1 MDSHRVTEP
10 DRHTMPTY
18 EYLCRQCGDSLEVW
32 QSFKDA
38 PLTRHESCGGPLRK
52 VFHARGVVFKGSGF
66 YVTDSRKPNPASA
79 GTNGK
84 SSGEQKSQRS
94 GDGSSDSKPS
104 TDKSSVSASQ
114 SETSSSK

>member
-1 MDSHRVTEP
+1 
-10 DRHTMPTY
+10 MPTY

-38 PLTRHESCGGPLRK
+38 PLTRHETCGGSLRK
-52 VFHARGVVFKGSGF
+52 VFYARGVVFKGSGF

-84 SSGEQKSQRS
+84 ASGEQKSQEGR
-94 GDGSSDSKPS
+94 DASSDSNSAPE
-104 TDKSSVSASQ
+104 KSSVSASK

>member
-10 DRHTMPTY
+10 DRHAMPTY

-32 QSFKDA
+32 QSFSDA

-79 GTNGK
+79 GTNGQ
-84 SSGEQKSQRS
+84 SSAEQKSQKS
-94 GDGSSDSKPS
+94 GVASSDAKPAA
-104 TDKSSVSASQ
+104 DKSSVRASK

>member
-1 MDSHRVTEP
+1 
-10 DRHTMPTY
+10 MPTY

-38 PLTRHESCGGPLRK
+38 PLTRHESCGGSLRK

-79 GTNGK
+79 ANGK
-84 SSGEQKSQRS
+84 STAQQKSDK
-94 GDGSSDSKPS
+94 DGGKPSDSKS
-104 TDKSSVSASQ
+104 GGDKSSAGASK
-114 SETSSSK
+114 SEKSSSE

>member
-10 DRHTMPTY
+10 DRHAMPTY
-18 EYLCRQCGDSLEVW
+18 EYLCRQCGDSLDVW

-38 PLTRHESCGGPLRK
+38 PLTRCESCGGSLRK

-66 YVTDSRKPNPASA
+66 YVTDSRKPNPASV

-84 SSGEQKSQRS
+84 ASGETKGQKSGDASPNS
-94 GDGSSDSKPS
+94 GSG
-104 TDKSSVSASQ
+104 TDKSSVSASK